1 LLVKEDFVLITAITR
16 LHPRKGVIEQPAGKA
31 LIKRQ
36 TEETAQLAV

>member
-16 LHPRKGVIEQPAGKA
+16 LHPRKGVIEQPGGKA

-36 TEETAQLAV
+36 TEVTAQLAV